1 MSNKSIGTIATMG
14 IDIGKNSFRGAGGSL
29 PPDSCRPMPM
39 ARTAELGQLRTS
51 RSRLRQDCR
60 KISGAPQIAVELLHC
75 SDLSLAPMHK
85 IACAIAH

>member
-39 ARTAELGQLRTS
+39 ARTAELGQERRLGGFGLKPGGLSGRVLRYYH
-51 RSRLRQDCR
+51 
-60 KISGAPQIAVELLHC
+60 APE
-75 SDLSLAPMHK
+75 S
-85 IACAIAH
+85 